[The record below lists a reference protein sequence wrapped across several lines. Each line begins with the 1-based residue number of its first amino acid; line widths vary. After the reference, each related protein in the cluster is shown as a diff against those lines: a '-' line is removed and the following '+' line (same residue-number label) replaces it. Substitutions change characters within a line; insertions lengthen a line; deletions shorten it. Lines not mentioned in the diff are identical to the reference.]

1 MWLGCRSHLQSALVC
16 ICWIADRQSSLCY
29 KGYILRSALLLT
41 KATKISQ
48 KLERERDERHPFQT
62 LSGEVFVC
70 QSLSSFVCH
79 YVINFNEYITT
90 CWGSQAYWKTPY
102 IESLKLCIL
111 HLFFLLEKR
120 GGVGVGWGWMNGNKT
135 IRFFLFFWKLKCP

>member
-16 ICWIADRQSSLCY
+16 ICWIADSLVFVIKDIY
-29 KGYILRSALLLT
+29 FEVPSF
-41 KATKISQ
+41 SQ
-48 KLERERDERHPFQT
+48 KQLKLAKNLRERERDERHPFQT

-120 GGVGVGWGWMNGNKT
+120 GGVGGGAWMGIKQLD
-135 IRFFLFFWKLKCP
+135 FFSFFES